1 MERQIMTTAKRFFLT
16 TVLAAMA
23 MPLLGYDNVV
33 THPQM
38 TMFATQKSVLYKDKS
53 IMFNL
58 GLLPADKQLFSYR
71 ARVGDSTWFTPNI
84 DYGLSS
90 FIGEATYDEDTGSRP
105 VNHFFDPK
113 FDRALTLPFLGVL
126 GQKSWRWATEDEGP
140 VSNSQEFSLADAR
153 EYLKTALTSNQGA
166 PADADNQRGVAM
178 AKMFLSL
185 GHAVHHI
192 QDMAQPQHVRND
204 QHLEFPGILS
214 LILGFATNPSR
225 YEKYTAERGTALDS
239 FAAAGIP
246 VFPGNTDYKAA
257 RDFWFNTANSGLA
270 QYTNSNFV
278 SQGTNFTMRN
288 GQPTTSPYTSPQPG
302 VPFDFKIGE
311 LFAESGL
318 TLPSGIQTLCGVAG
332 VDCTMTMYTT
342 AISPRASTLSIF
354 DQDLRARGVYA
365 VYVNEFST
373 IYQSDR
379 LFDLNRFN
387 FDDAHKYLIGQAVG
401 YSTGLINHF
410 LRGKLDVT
418 APSSGPYA
426 VTDQSTGQGFTKVRV
441 TVRNATPNEA
451 LSSGTVQAI
460 AHFHR
465 NNCYKPDLSGEFTE
479 DDTGGLT
486 PPCPN
491 YRSTEAHIRL
501 GVTDQNPSAF
511 AVGESKELTFTF
523 SDPIPLDAT
532 DLIIQ
537 VYFQGKV
544 GSESNTFALGA
555 VDVSEPTFVAIM
567 NATDVF
573 ELNAAA
579 FYYYTDIIANIT
591 QSPYSIIDLDHSGT
605 FNPPRDVDVRGGDI
619 SYQIKVNGDTVGSV
633 PTLSEGR
640 FARIAALVNPGGFE
654 VTLIAVGNG
663 FNDIDNYEFH
673 AKTAQ
678 YDPDRNLYIIST
690 VDLLRDQT
698 LQFDSVSYYHFYP
711 TTGAPLDDMPI
722 SRAANALTPVPVQM
736 TP

>member
-1 MERQIMTTAKRFFLT
+1 MTTAKRLFLT
-16 TVLAAMA
+16 TALIAATA
-23 MPLLGYDNVV
+23 MPMFGYDNVV

-38 TMFATQKSVLYKDKS
+38 TLFATEKSALYKDKS

-58 GLLPADKQLFSYR
+58 GLLPANKQLFSYR
-71 ARVGDSTWFTPNI
+71 ARLGDWTWFTPSI
-84 DYGLSS
+84 DYGLST
-90 FIGEATYDEDTGSRP
+90 FIGEGAYDEDTGTRP
-105 VNHFFDPK
+105 LNHFFDPR
-113 FDRALTLPFLGVL
+113 FDRALTLPVLGVL
-126 GQKSWRWATEDEGP
+126 GQRSWRWATEDEGP
-140 VSNSQEFSLADAR
+140 VSNSQDFSLADAR
-153 EYLKTALTSNQGA
+153 DYLKTGLTSNQGA

-185 GHAVHHI
+185 GHAIHHI

-204 QHLEFPGILS
+204 SHLDSVAIGALT
-214 LILGFATNPSR
+214 LGFAYNPSR
-225 YEKYTAERGTALDS
+225 YERYTSERGSALDS
-239 FAAAGIP
+239 FASGGIP
-246 VFPGNTDYKAA
+246 VFPGNTDYKSA
-257 RDFWFNTANSGLA
+257 RDFWFNTNNSGIA
-270 QYTNSNFV
+270 QYTNTNFV

-302 VPFDFKIGE
+302 VPFDFTIGA

-318 TLPSGIQTLCGVAG
+318 TVPSGIQTLCGVAG

-354 DQDLRARGVYA
+354 DQDLRARGVSA
-365 VYVNEFST
+365 VYVNEFNT

-410 LRGKLDVT
+410 FRGKLDVT
-418 APSSGPYA
+418 APASGPFA
-426 VTDQSTGQGFTKVRV
+426 VTDQSTGQGFKKVKL
-441 TVRNATPNEA
+441 TVRNTTPNEA
-451 LSSGTVQAI
+451 LSAGSVQAI

-479 DDTGGLT
+479 DEISGLT

-491 YRSTEAHIRL
+491 YRSVESHIRL
-501 GVTDQNPSAF
+501 GVNADSSPFTLA
-511 AVGESKELTFTF
+511 AGESKEMTFNF
-523 SDPIPLDAT
+523 SDAIPLDAT
-532 DLIIQ
+532 DVIIQ
-537 VYFQGKV
+537 VYYQGTV

-555 VDVSEPTFVAIM
+555 VDVSEPTFVTIM
-567 NATDVF
+567 NGTDVF
-573 ELNAAA
+573 ELNGNA

-591 QSPYSIIDLDHSGT
+591 QAPYSIIDLDHSGT

-619 SYQIKVNGDTVGSV
+619 SYEIKVNGDVVGNV
-633 PTLSEGR
+633 PALGEGR

-654 VTLIAVGNG
+654 VTLTAVGNG
-663 FNDIDNYEFH
+663 FNDIDVYEFP

-678 YDPDRNLYIIST
+678 YDPDRNLYIVST
-690 VDLLRDQT
+690 VDLLRNQT
-698 LQFDSVSYYHFYP
+698 LQYDSVTYYHFFP

-722 SRAANALTPVPVQM
+722 SRAANATTPVPVQM